1 MVLEL
6 SAAAISFDQG
16 LQANSIFQPAFPHAT
31 QSTPLD
37 LLA

>member
-6 SAAAISFDQG
+6 SAAAVSFDQG
-16 LQANSIFQPAFPHAT
+16 LQANSLLQLAFPLAT